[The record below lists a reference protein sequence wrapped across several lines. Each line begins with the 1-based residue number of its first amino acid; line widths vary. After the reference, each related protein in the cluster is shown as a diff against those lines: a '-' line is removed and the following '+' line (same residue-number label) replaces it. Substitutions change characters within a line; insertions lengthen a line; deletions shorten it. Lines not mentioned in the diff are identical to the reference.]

1 LSLPPPVHGLEHEAC
16 WRKEVRRTGSEPP
29 VQKQPRTRSPMLP
42 AILSLGMALLWWLAV
57 VGLILLADRGNRP
70 DGSLRNIFGWLIF
83 LPIAALMSA
92 AVALGRIKRL
102 PPRPDTGARGGRVL
116 FAQAAARIGIALG
129 ALSMFAYAIAE
140 GS

>member
-1 LSLPPPVHGLEHEAC
+1 
-16 WRKEVRRTGSEPP
+16 
-29 VQKQPRTRSPMLP
+29 MLP
-42 AILSLGMALLWWLAV
+42 AVLSLGMAVLWWLAL

-70 DGSLRNIFGWLIF
+70 DGSLRNIFGWLVL
-83 LPIAALMSA
+83 LPIAAFISA

-129 ALSMFAYAIAE
+129 AVTMFVYAIAE